1 MKFARCNALTCQQM
15 RTCFK
20 AVHSEMWICPPR
32 DNFRQ
37 QLVYHCSTY
46 QITVRF
52 HAFVILLIFFVPG
65 QIQKSLALPH
75 SSSKFWALWKDPNR
89 LSSLF
94 IVSYLQWIKYCLVH
108 WWNHLRAGCFPFSF
122 VGELL
127 PRPEMLF
134 QWDEN
139 TIWLWY

>member
-1 MKFARCNALTCQQM
+1 MVRCNFTTQFLNICVCTTFIFVHWLITMKYFLFILNVHYPQKSHIRRTKTNGTNLFPRSEHCMKFARCNAVTCQQM

-20 AVHSEMWICPPR
+20 AVHSEMWRCPPR

-65 QIQKSLALPH
+65 QIRKNLALSQ
-75 SSSKFWALWKDPNR
+75 SSSKF
-89 LSSLF
+89 
-94 IVSYLQWIKYCLVH
+94 
-108 WWNHLRAGCFPFSF
+108 
-122 VGELL
+122 
-127 PRPEMLF
+127 
-134 QWDEN
+134 
-139 TIWLWY
+139 

>member
-1 MKFARCNALTCQQM
+1 MKFARCNSLTCQQM

-32 DNFRQ
+32 DNFGQ

-75 SSSKFWALWKDPNR
+75 SSSKFWALWKDPIDCR
-89 LSSLF
+89 HFLLSATCSELNILLGSLMEPLASWLFSLF
-94 IVSYLQWIKYCLVH
+94 FRWRIVTPSGNVVSVRRKHNLTVI
-108 WWNHLRAGCFPFSF
+108 
-122 VGELL
+122 
-127 PRPEMLF
+127 
-134 QWDEN
+134 
-139 TIWLWY
+139 